1 MTRAAPDV
9 LIHAGTVGSVE
20 LRHLIPVQILDPL
33 LYGEHGG
40 RTFAAVGAAD
50 AELVREARPD
60 IEILDPYELGLP
72 GLIDGGMDRKTAVA
86 EIALRACRKFDVRE
100 AAVPR
105 EFPLYVADHL
115 RAGGVELAVDG
126 ALFDDRRRSK
136 TASELPGIHRAAR
149 ATEAGIVTVSR
160 MLAEAEAGPDG
171 HLLLEGEPLT
181 AERLQAAVRGT
192 FDQHGSDVGVMIIAP
207 GAQGA
212 AIHDTGSGPIAT
224 GTTVVVD
231 LWPIDRQSGFSGDM
245 TRTFV
250 HGSVPDDVARWHQ
263 ICLDVHERV
272 VPEVRP
278 GITGERLWELA
289 CDVIEAAG
297 EATRRSPGDREA
309 PNGFFHA
316 LGHGVGLDVHESPL
330 VGPGGETL
338 VPGDVITIEPG
349 IYRAGYGGVR
359 LEDLFLVTED
369 GCERL
374 THHPMDLAPA

>member
-1 MTRAAPDV
+1 VTRVARDV
-9 LIHAGTVGSVE
+9 LIHAGTMGSVE
-20 LRHLIPVQILDPL
+20 LRHLIPAQILDSF
-33 LYGEHGG
+33 LYGESDG
-40 RTFAAVGAAD
+40 RAFAAVGAAD

-72 GLIDGGMDRKTAVA
+72 QLIDGGMDRKTAVA
-86 EIALRACRKFDVRE
+86 EIALRACRRFDVR
-100 AAVPR
+100 AAVVPR

-115 RAGGVELAVDG
+115 RAGDVELTVDG

-136 TASELPGIHRAAR
+136 TASELEGIRRAAR
-149 ATEAGIVTVSR
+149 AAEAGIVTVSR
-160 MLAEAEAGPDG
+160 MLAEAEPGPDDN
-171 HLLLEGEPLT
+171 LRLDGEPLT
-181 AERLQAAVRGT
+181 AERLQATVRET

-207 GAQGA
+207 GGQGA
-212 AIHDTGSGPIAT
+212 AIHDTGSGPIAASA
-224 GTTVVVD
+224 TVIVD

-250 HGSVPDDVARWHQ
+250 YGSVPDDVVRWQ
-263 ICLDVHERV
+263 QVCLDVHERV
-272 VPEVRP
+272 LPEVRP

-297 EATRRSPGDREA
+297 EATTRSPGDREA
-309 PNGFFHA
+309 PNGFFHS

-330 VGPGGETL
+330 VGRGGETL
-338 VPGDVITIEPG
+338 VAGDVITIEPG

-359 LEDLFLVTED
+359 LEDLFLITED
-369 GCERL
+369 GWERL